1 MRKLPAHL
9 DNHIDSLFIA
19 ITDAI
24 SPALKASGHTPN
36 VLTTYS
42 FGSALLAVTA
52 LHHGHVA
59 AFVGLWTLE
68 YFWDCADGHYARKYG
83 MVTKAGDVYDHV
95 TDLVSLAALVV
106 VAHKRYAAP
115 PWIVVGVLALVALN
129 VVHMGCQ
136 QKYYGGGSRGGS
148 GESMDSFQ
156 RVCPD
161 TSWLRFTRWLSH
173 GTTHL
178 LLVLAVLYM
187 EKYHRRDSPEPT
199 LADPT

>member
-42 FGSALLAVTA
+42 FGSALLAVAA
-52 LHHGHVA
+52 LHNGHVA

-83 MVTKAGDVYDHV
+83 MVTRAGDVYDHV
-95 TDLVSLAALVV
+95 SDLVSLAALLVV
-106 VAHKRYAAP
+106 GHKRYVAP
-115 PWIVVGVLALVALN
+115 PWIIGGILFLVALN
-129 VVHMGCQ
+129 IVHMGCQ
-136 QKYYGGGSRGGS
+136 QKYYGQSS
-148 GESMDSFQ
+148 ESMDIFQ
-156 RVCPD
+156 RACPD
-161 TSWLRFTRWLSH
+161 TSWLHFTRWLSH

-178 LLVLAVLYM
+178 LLVVAVLYM
-187 EKYHRRDSPEPT
+187 EKYHRRHP
-199 LADPT
+199 DPPCP